1 MKNQR
6 VGTIVLTGQDSINFV
21 NSLIR
26 ASLEQIDHFKKVFQ
40 RIDNT
45 IQINDNEDGFIKSS
59 AKEFIDSVLALQDI
73 EKQRKFAKS
82 AYDKVIANYSI
93 DALEQ
98 NKIAIINDIL
108 KNNNNDY

>member
-26 ASLEQIDHFKKVFQ
+26 ASHEQIDHFKKVFE

-45 IQINDNEDGFIKSS
+45 IQINNNEDGFTANVKGLDLSCLRVT
-59 AKEFIDSVLALQDI
+59 KE
-73 EKQRKFAKS
+73 
-82 AYDKVIANYSI
+82 
-93 DALEQ
+93 
-98 NKIAIINDIL
+98 
-108 KNNNNDY
+108 

>member
-26 ASLEQIDHFKKVFQ
+26 VSHEQIDHFKKVFQ

-45 IQINDNEDGFIKSS
+45 IQINDNEDGFT
-59 AKEFIDSVLALQDI
+59 
-73 EKQRKFAKS
+73 
-82 AYDKVIANYSI
+82 ANVKGLDLSCMNVPN
-93 DALEQ
+93 E
-98 NKIAIINDIL
+98 
-108 KNNNNDY
+108 

>member
-26 ASLEQIDHFKKVFQ
+26 ASHEQIDHFKKVFE

-45 IQINDNEDGFIKSS
+45 IQINNNEDGFTANVKGLDL
-59 AKEFIDSVLALQDI
+59 ACLRVKKE
-73 EKQRKFAKS
+73 
-82 AYDKVIANYSI
+82 
-93 DALEQ
+93 
-98 NKIAIINDIL
+98 
-108 KNNNNDY
+108 